1 MFEGKL
7 VLTERRQESKADRFF
22 GIFKPS
28 ECIQGE
34 PFDLY
39 LTFRNDSDQRF
50 EGGTCRFH
58 ISNKLRYDFTVDL
71 PAIEPYQA
79 KTVTVTDITLA
90 EKSLVALTGF
100 DVRTKDE
107 KIVPCLD
114 ERGNT
119 MGSSRAYP
127 LLLATREEMY
137 QKYAVIV
144 ALCFS
149 VVATILTIVNV
160 LVSIFR

>member
-7 VLTERRQESKADRFF
+7 VLTERRLESKADRFF
-22 GIFKPS
+22 WIFKPS

-71 PAIEPYQA
+71 PAIEPHQT
-79 KTVTVTDITLA
+79 KTVTVPNITLA
-90 EKSLVALTGF
+90 ETGF
-100 DVRTKDE
+100 VAFTSFEVRTEDG

-114 ERGNT
+114 AKDKI
-119 MGSSRAYP
+119 MGSSLAYP
-127 LLLATREEMY
+127 FLLATREEMY

-149 VVATILTIVNV
+149 VLATILTIVNV